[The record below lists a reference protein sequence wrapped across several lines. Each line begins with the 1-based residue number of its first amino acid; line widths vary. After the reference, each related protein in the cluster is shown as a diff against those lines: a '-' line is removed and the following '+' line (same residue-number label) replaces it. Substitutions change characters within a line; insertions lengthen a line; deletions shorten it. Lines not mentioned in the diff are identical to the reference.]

1 MVKPLT
7 KVRDPFRVNS
17 AKEYWTVP
25 LKFFYPF
32 EKLSCDLWIT
42 MAPGTEEAV
51 ATLNE
56 RHVPHPS
63 LRLNLTQNKISY
75 RLGVLNSK

>member
-1 MVKPLT
+1 
-7 KVRDPFRVNS
+7 
-17 AKEYWTVP
+17 
-25 LKFFYPF
+25 
-32 EKLSCDLWIT
+32 
-42 MAPGTEEAV
+42 MAPSTEEAV